1 MSLLEYAALA
11 LSAVASLTAAV
22 TQTAPLD
29 RLRWLGGC
37 WELRRGPRVTMEM
50 WMPPAGGLM
59 LGASRSVV
67 NGVAGESEQLRLS
80 LRGDT
85 LVYTALPSGQRETEF
100 KTVVVSDSGF
110 AVENLAHDFPQRI
123 IYRKRGAD
131 SLVARIEG
139 PGQGGTR
146 GIDFPMKRVACTVP

>member
-1 MSLLEYAALA
+1 MRLLCSVIAVSTVAGLTGAMSQ
-11 LSAVASLTAAV
+11 V
-22 TQTAPLD
+22 APLD
-29 RLRWLGGC
+29 KLRWLGGC

-50 WMPPAGGLM
+50 WMPLEGGLM

-67 NGVAGESEQLRLS
+67 NGVVRESEQLRLS

-85 LVYTALPSGQRETEF
+85 LVYTALPSGQKETEF

-110 AVENLAHDFPQRI
+110 AVENLTHDFPQRI
-123 IYRKRGAD
+123 VYRRRGVD
-131 SLVARIEG
+131 SLVARVEG

-146 GIDFPMKRVACTVP
+146 GIDFPMKRVACTAR